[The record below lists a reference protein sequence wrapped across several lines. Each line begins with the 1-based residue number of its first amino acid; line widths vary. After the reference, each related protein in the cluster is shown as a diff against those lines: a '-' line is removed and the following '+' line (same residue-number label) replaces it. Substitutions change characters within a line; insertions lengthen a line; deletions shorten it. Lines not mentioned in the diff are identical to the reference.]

1 MYRSLATGMLVLG
14 IPMAAAAECIS
25 DPDGVLAA
33 RSLRAANFV
42 FDGTVLSVDLV
53 ASDGTLTPVDDVAG
67 IYSRLK
73 DAHLREFAST
83 LEVHRVW
90 KGDVPETFT
99 VYFVWNVDGPY
110 FEVGQRRIVFANH
123 QTEATRKTFGTDPRA
138 PRRNAW
144 VWPCSGY
151 SAENKR
157 ALKQLGRA
165 RKPIRSE
172 RIHQT
177 STEKSCKPVFERT
190 HSHRGVPHFFV
201 DQGLETIPH
210 LYPNHVLLAKRRFS
224 ELGEVVFSLLV
235 YKEDAPKPE
244 IKIEG
249 MASHRSQA
257 WYFSALCSAENL
269 TDGLVTTLEEI
280 GKLSKH

>member
-1 MYRSLATGMLVLG
+1 V
-14 IPMAAAAECIS
+14 E
-25 DPDGVLAA
+25 
-33 RSLRAANFV
+33 
-42 FDGTVLSVDLV
+42 
-53 ASDGTLTPVDDVAG
+53 DVAG
-67 IYSRLK
+67 IYSRLE

-83 LEVHRVW
+83 FKVHRVW
-90 KGDVPETFT
+90 KGDVSETFT
-99 VYFVWNVDGPY
+99 VYFSWNVDGPF
-110 FEVGQRRIVFANH
+110 FEVGQRRIVFAHH
-123 QTEATRKTFGTDPRA
+123 QTEGTQKFFGTGPRT
-138 PRRNAW
+138 PRRSAW
-144 VWPCSGY
+144 VGPCSGY
-151 SAENKR
+151 SAGDRR

-177 STEKSCKPVFERT
+177 STETSCKPVFERT

-201 DQGLETIPH
+201 DHGLETIPH
-210 LYPNHVLLAKRRFS
+210 LYSNHVLLATRRFP

-280 GKLSKH
+280 AKLSKH